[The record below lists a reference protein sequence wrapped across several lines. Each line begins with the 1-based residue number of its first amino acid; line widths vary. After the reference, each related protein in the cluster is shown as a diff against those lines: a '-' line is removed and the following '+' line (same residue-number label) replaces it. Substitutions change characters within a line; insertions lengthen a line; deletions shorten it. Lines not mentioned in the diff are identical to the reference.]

1 MHYKG
6 NHACIV
12 GSLYLKKKLMIYL
25 NVNLAK
31 YMLAEVMDLKDL
43 IKCQQFV
50 GFPVRIKFEIRNG
63 KNI

>member
-1 MHYKG
+1 MFH
-6 NHACIV
+6 
-12 GSLYLKKKLMIYL
+12 L
-25 NVNLAK
+25 NVNFAE